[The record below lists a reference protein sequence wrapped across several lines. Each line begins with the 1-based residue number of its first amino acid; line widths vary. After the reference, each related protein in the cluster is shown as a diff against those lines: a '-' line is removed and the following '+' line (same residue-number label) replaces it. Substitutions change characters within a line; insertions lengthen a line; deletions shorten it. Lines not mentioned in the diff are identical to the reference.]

1 MGVRSVP
8 RGRGLTPGR
17 DLPVPQRVEEAG
29 PRTSQG
35 SRLPAPGSRP
45 AMTSPLETSLAS
57 PLGSKLWESRSQ
69 DHLGLVCDRRRG
81 QGSWEG
87 SGEGLAPRPWSLGS
101 WGCRPSA
108 NGGGGGPLALPR
120 PP

>member
-8 RGRGLTPGR
+8 RGRGLTPGH
-17 DLPVPQRVEEAG
+17 DLPGPPRVEEAG

-35 SRLPAPGSRP
+35 SRFHP

-87 SGEGLAPRPWSLGS
+87 SGEGLAPRPWSPGS

-108 NGGGGGPLALPR
+108 NGGGGRPLALPR

>member
-35 SRLPAPGSRP
+35 SRLPPSNDFTSRN
-45 AMTSPLETSLAS
+45 L
-57 PLGSKLWESRSQ
+57 
-69 DHLGLVCDRRRG
+69 LGLP
-81 QGSWEG
+81 
-87 SGEGLAPRPWSLGS
+87 SGV
-101 WGCRPSA
+101 
-108 NGGGGGPLALPR
+108 
-120 PP
+120 